1 MRTTTPGIRLR
12 TAVIALAVVVGVA
25 GSIVFLSPGSAIA
38 ASKCASLTKSVH
50 LFVDAKRGVNVLTY
64 NTKRFAGLKKSGY
77 ADKGVLFKAGSKMKG
92 LVKVRVLYN
101 KKNRDRIYTTSKSE
115 IKKLKKKG
123 YKDNG
128 TGFYAYSKSGS
139 CLTPV
144 YRFHKGKL
152 HRFVVTAAD
161 QAALKKQGWS
171 AEKKVFWIAKAPVK
185 VQPPTSTPT
194 KPPATT
200 PPATDASFMIA
211 VLPDTQ
217 REVHEVTPPDTRFA
231 DRTTWLADNA
241 KKLKLEFVT
250 HTGDIVDWDTPTHGQ
265 YVNARHALSILSDNK
280 IPYSLTPGNH
290 DTAAVCPGGGACPG
304 ANTRATVRDTTMFNR
319 YLNGGVTDIG
329 GRYEAA
335 KLDNTYST
343 FTAGERKWLV
353 LNLELWP
360 RTGVVTWAQQVV
372 SSHPDYNV
380 IVATHSYLAHV
391 NGQWVIYNKSDYGA
405 TSPQYLFDHLI
416 SKYPNIKM
424 VLCGHTGSQGHR
436 VDTGVNGNRID
447 TFLLT
452 MHSQT
457 TNPLRLI
464 QIDPVAG
471 TLKTWVY
478 APANDQSWPS
488 WTISL
493 KGLSFVK

>member
-1 MRTTTPGIRLR
+1 VTVLV
-12 TAVIALAVVVGVA
+12 AVALVLAGAVVL
-25 GSIVFLSPGSAIA
+25 LSPGSATA

-50 LFVDAKRGVNVLTY
+50 LFVDAKRGVNILTY
-64 NTKRFAGLKKSGY
+64 NAKRFAALKKSGY
-77 ADKGVLFKAGSKMKG
+77 ADKGVLFKAGSKKNG
-92 LVKVRVLYN
+92 LATVRVLYN
-101 KKNRDRIYTTSKSE
+101 KKNHDRIYTTSKSE

-128 TGFYAYSKSGS
+128 TGFYAYTRSGT
-139 CLTPV
+139 CLSAV

-152 HRFVVTAAD
+152 HRFAITAAD

-171 AEKKVFWIAKAPVK
+171 AEKKVFWVAKAPVK
-185 VQPPTSTPT
+185 VQPPSKPPTAPPPT
-194 KPPATT
+194 KPPTT
-200 PPATDASFMIA
+200 PPPATDESFTIA

-231 DRTTWLADNA
+231 NRTNWLVANA

-265 YVNARHALSILSDNK
+265 YVNAQNALKILNENK

-319 YLNGGVTDIG
+319 YLNGGVADLE
-329 GRYEAA
+329 GRYEDG

-360 RTGVVTWAQQVV
+360 RVGVVTWAQKVV
-372 SSHPDYNV
+372 ATHPDYNV
-380 IVATHSYLAHV
+380 IVATHSYLASS
-391 NGQWVIYNKSDYGA
+391 NGKWAIYNKADYGA
-405 TSPQYLFDHLI
+405 TSPQYLFENLI
-416 SKYPNIKM
+416 SKYSNIKM

-452 MHSQT
+452 MHSTT
-457 TNPLRLI
+457 TNPVRLI
-464 QIDPVAG
+464 SIDPIAG

-478 APANDQSWPS
+478 APATDQSWPS

-493 KGLSFVK
+493 KGLTFVE